1 MPMGKLIFLLTCLA
15 AKVGGLYVSKRKNNL
30 ERHAMQHR
38 HSFPYGKA
46 FYNHTSNFLAFMY
59 HKKRLE
65 TSAFLGIET
74 FEISY
79 YTAKMHLCR
88 TMRFQKT
95 LKKIDCTIEERQENH
110 CVTMLLDS
118 SSQLALKCN

>member
-1 MPMGKLIFLLTCLA
+1 MGKLIFLLTCLGQ
-15 AKVGGLYVSKRKNNL
+15 VGGLYKNGL
-30 ERHAMQHR
+30 ERHAMQDR

-95 LKKIDCTIEERQENH
+95 LNKIDCTIEEKDKKII
-110 CVTMLLDS
+110 V
-118 SSQLALKCN
+118 

>member
-1 MPMGKLIFLLTCLA
+1 MQCKTDIHFLTE
-15 AKVGGLYVSKRKNNL
+15 RPFTITL
-30 ERHAMQHR
+30 E
-38 HSFPYGKA
+38 
-46 FYNHTSNFLAFMY
+46 TSWRYLRSCITQ
-59 HKKRLE
+59 KRLE

-95 LKKIDCTIEERQENH
+95 LNKIDCTIEEKDKKII
-110 CVTMLLDS
+110 V
-118 SSQLALKCN
+118 